1 MIRRYRVKVD
11 DVYIETAIVD
21 VYAKDMD
28 EAKLRADELVAK
40 GEGDPEDEYRR
51 FDIDLI
57 EESDYE
63 YGD

>member
-1 MIRRYRVKVD
+1 
-11 DVYIETAIVD
+11 
-21 VYAKDMD
+21 MD

-63 YGD
+63 YDA